1 MTISTHQGKA
11 TTEADRAMLLGQIRG
26 LMAGGLNLRRACAE
40 MGINHNNFYRWTQQA
55 APLQDPKPTLKK
67 GRPVKFEL
75 TEGEIRRLRCW
86 RLVKGSVP
94 LAVESFIAEGLA
106 GDATG
111 YFAALA
117 DALKSTKDKGERCR
131 PELARDLRAHWEE
144 AVNARRSV
152 VWPLSIQRACRV
164 TAQGQAQF
172 RGPKAASAARGMERR
187 GNMIRTD
194 EGEVIP
200 WYAGAIWESD
210 DMSLNDPFRFH
221 DAATGSEMLGRQALF
236 TIDSYS
242 LNWLGCTHVG
252 RDRDSYR
259 AEDIAG
265 HFKSIVDAHGLPLI
279 WRVERGRWDNNFIWG
294 IPVGTTPEG
303 ETIRWGGLDAII
315 HVRDKF
321 TSQGK
326 ANVEGSFDLLQA
338 LMDHGFNGQTMSIG
352 RQRGEFEEATRQM
365 LRAGRDKPDL
375 DSLAR
380 FWNIE
385 QSAEAVA
392 KAMNLFNSRP
402 KRRHSFGNE
411 LRVPTDLWAECV
423 KRPLPADH
431 AWRFCAVKTK
441 ATIRRGIIEVRAP
454 HYPTSFRF
462 RVHGSARMPNVHT
475 DQGHE
480 VLVAFTP
487 SEAWAGCHV
496 FNADRSARNR
506 EAYAFGEKMGVAEHM
521 PDALQEDLYAKG
533 YSPGANR
540 AAAQVRKET
549 RLTMAGTAFVGRRE
563 SHAQDSF
570 GAQLTRA
577 QGGEVAPTAATRSEP
592 AFQDEGAALPGRDS
606 QPAPARR
613 DRGVIST
620 SFEDFTLDED
630 EETAALSL

>member
-1 MTISTHQGKA
+1 
-11 TTEADRAMLLGQIRG
+11 
-26 LMAGGLNLRRACAE
+26 
-40 MGINHNNFYRWTQQA
+40 
-55 APLQDPKPTLKK
+55 
-67 GRPVKFEL
+67 
-75 TEGEIRRLRCW
+75 
-86 RLVKGSVP
+86 
-94 LAVESFIAEGLA
+94 
-106 GDATG
+106 
-111 YFAALA
+111 
-117 DALKSTKDKGERCR
+117 
-131 PELARDLRAHWEE
+131 
-144 AVNARRSV
+144 
-152 VWPLSIQRACRV
+152 
-164 TAQGQAQF
+164 
-172 RGPKAASAARGMERR
+172 
-187 GNMIRTD
+187 
-194 EGEVIP
+194 
-200 WYAGAIWESD
+200 
-210 DMSLNDPFRFH
+210 
-221 DAATGSEMLGRQALF
+221 
-236 TIDSYS
+236 
-242 LNWLGCTHVG
+242 
-252 RDRDSYR
+252 
-259 AEDIAG
+259 
-265 HFKSIVDAHGLPLI
+265 
-279 WRVERGRWDNNFIWG
+279 
-294 IPVGTTPEG
+294 
-303 ETIRWGGLDAII
+303 
-315 HVRDKF
+315 
-321 TSQGK
+321 
-326 ANVEGSFDLLQA
+326 
-338 LMDHGFNGQTMSIG
+338 
-352 RQRGEFEEATRQM
+352 
-365 LRAGRDKPDL
+365 
-375 DSLAR
+375 
-380 FWNIE
+380 
-385 QSAEAVA
+385 
-392 KAMNLFNSRP
+392 
-402 KRRHSFGNE
+402 
-411 LRVPTDLWAECV
+411 V